1 MLMSVRSAV
10 LIAAAIVIAM
20 AATGIAGAA
29 PVAGAPAVAA
39 SDATA
44 AATITAGA
52 APVAGMPAI
61 AASAAAAATARIQV
75 PLATG
80 WRFKQASG
88 LTGVEAT
95 QFDDSDWSQVTVPH
109 TWNRIG
115 NEGTE
120 RSPQSNNVQGTG
132 WYRLKF
138 QMPAAA
144 KGSRYFLQ
152 FDAVGTIADVWLN
165 GHYLGKHEGAFARFR
180 FDAST
185 AVNPAGDNLL
195 VVEADNTRPAPGATT
210 QNVIPL
216 SGDFFMFGGIYRSAS
231 LIITHPVHIDLLDFG
246 GPGVYERVADIQ
258 PVAPTQPAAA
268 TQTAGAAAVP
278 AAATVQVTSR
288 VANSESAPQRLR
300 VETAILD
307 ATDKVVASTTRDAG
321 PVAPGAVS
329 VLESTV
335 SIANPHL
342 WNGVKDPYLYRT
354 VVTLRSAKGVLLDR
368 VTQPLGLRT
377 VKFDPDKGFF
387 LNGEHQ
393 YLKGVAMH
401 QDRPIKGWAISD
413 ADQEEDF
420 SILADM
426 GANAV
431 RLAHYQHDQ
440 RSYELAD
447 AGGIVVWAE
456 IPLVNKVSYDGT
468 PANAALS
475 ANARQQ
481 LLELIQQNR
490 NHPSVAVWS
499 IANEIDL
506 TATQTKGPSRPGSLL
521 KSLHELAK
529 TRDPDRP
536 TTFADCCEVSIPP
549 HVGSDIAGISPRE
562 PIVGIAD
569 TIGYNRYFGW
579 YTGRFADFGAML
591 DQAHARHPQVPLCVS
606 EYGAGAALTQ
616 HSDDPTGGPI
626 NPHGRP
632 HPEEYQNIY
641 HEASWNALRQRP
653 FVWGSFI
660 WNLFDFSSDAR
671 REGDLTDINE
681 KGLVSYD
688 RQIRKDTF
696 YFYRANW
703 SAQPTLHLVGRRY
716 VDRPYAVL
724 DVKAYSNATLANLS
738 LNGVDQGPASCSD
751 GICLWRSVHLQPGSN
766 ELRAAADIAGT
777 AVSDSMQWT
786 FAGKPT
792 EVRIKAGDLSGYVAA
807 DRQRYGSDMY
817 FAGGEGK
824 GVNPPDAPAEKR
836 IEVAASDTHLYG
848 SFRAGQFSYRVP
860 VPDGKYEI
868 VLHFAEPTA
877 AAAGE
882 RLFDVSVN
890 GKRVLKHVDIFAIAG
905 GKLKAVDQTVQA
917 KARNGVLLIEF
928 QPVKGQAILS
938 ALSITPAG

>member
-1 MLMSVRSAV
+1 MPVSVRGAV
-10 LIAAAIVIAM
+10 SIAAALVISLS
-20 AATGIAGAA
+20 AATG
-29 PVAGAPAVAA
+29 
-39 SDATA
+39 A
-44 AATITAGA
+44 AAIGSD
-52 APVAGMPAI
+52 P
-61 AASAAAAATARIQV
+61 TARVQV

-80 WRFKQASG
+80 WRFRQASD
-88 LTGVEAT
+88 LTGAEAPR
-95 QFDDSDWSQVTVPH
+95 FDDSDWSQVTVPH

-120 RSPQSNNVQGTG
+120 RSPQSNNVRGTG

-138 QMPAAA
+138 QAPAAA

-180 FDAST
+180 FDASA

-195 VVEADNTRPAPGATT
+195 VVKADNSRPAPGATT

-216 SGDFFMFGGIYRSAS
+216 SGDFFMFGGIYRSAW

-246 GPGVYERVADIQ
+246 GPGVYERAVEIQ
-258 PVAPTQPAAA
+258 P
-268 TQTAGAAAVP
+268 G
-278 AAATVQVTSR
+278 AATVEVTAR
-288 VANSESAPQRLR
+288 LANNESSPRRLR

-307 ATDKVVASTTRDAG
+307 ASDKVVAATTRDAG

-329 VLESTV
+329 VLESSV

-342 WNGVKDPYLYRT
+342 WQGVSDPYLYQT
-354 VVTLRSAKGVLLDR
+354 VVTLRSPKGVLLDR

-393 YLKGVAMH
+393 YLHGAAMH
-401 QDRPIKGWAISD
+401 QDRPVKGWAISN

-456 IPLVNKVSYDGT
+456 IPLVNAVSYDGT

-490 NHPSVAVWS
+490 NHPSVVVWS

-506 TATQTKGPSRPGSLL
+506 TATQVKGPSRPGSLL
-521 KSLHELAK
+521 KSLHELAR
-529 TRDPDRP
+529 THDPDRA
-536 TTFADCCEVSIPP
+536 TTFADCCEVAILP
-549 HVGSDIAGISPRE
+549 HVGSDSAGIGPRE

-591 DQAHARHPQVPLCVS
+591 DQAHARHPQLPLSVS

-632 HPEEYQNIY
+632 HPEEFQNIY
-641 HEASWNALRQRP
+641 HEASWSALRQRP
-653 FVWGSFI
+653 YVWGSFI

-696 YFYRANW
+696 YFYRADW
-703 SAQPTLHLVGRRY
+703 SSQPTLHLVGRRY

-724 DVKAYSNATLANLS
+724 DVKAYSNATRANLS
-738 LNGVDQGPASCSD
+738 VNGIDQGAASCSD
-751 GICLWRSVHLQPGSN
+751 AICLWHSVHLQPGSN
-766 ELRAAADIAGT
+766 ELRAAADIGGT
-777 AVSDSMQWT
+777 AVSDSLQWT

-824 GVNPPDAPAEKR
+824 GINPPDTPAEKR
-836 IEVAASDTHLYG
+836 IDVAASDTRLYE
-848 SFRAGQFSYRVP
+848 SYREGQFSYRVP
-860 VPDGKYEI
+860 VPDGKYKI
-868 VLHFAEPTA
+868 VLHFIEPTA

-882 RLFDVSVN
+882 RVFDVSVN
-890 GKRVLKHVDIFAIAG
+890 GKRVLKHVDVFAAGG

-917 KARNGVLLIEF
+917 KARGGALLIEF
-928 QPVKGQAILS
+928 QPVKGQAVVS
-938 ALSITPAG
+938 ALSITPST

>member
-1 MLMSVRSAV
+1 MPVSVRGAV
-10 LIAAAIVIAM
+10 SIAAAIVISLA
-20 AATGIAGAA
+20 AATG
-29 PVAGAPAVAA
+29 
-39 SDATA
+39 ATA
-44 AATITAGA
+44 IGSDPAAR
-52 APVAGMPAI
+52 V
-61 AASAAAAATARIQV
+61 QV

-80 WRFKQASG
+80 WRFRQASD
-88 LTGVEAT
+88 LTGVEAPH
-95 QFDDSDWSQVTVPH
+95 FDDSDWSQVTVPH

-138 QMPAAA
+138 QAPAAA

-165 GHYLGKHEGAFARFR
+165 GHYLGKHEGAFARFC
-180 FDAST
+180 FDAS
-185 AVNPAGDNLL
+185 AVVNPAGDNLL
-195 VVEADNTRPAPGATT
+195 VVKADNSRPAPGATT

-216 SGDFFMFGGIYRSAS
+216 SGDFFMFGGIYRSAR
-231 LIITHPVHIDLLDFG
+231 LIVTHPVHIDLLDFG
-246 GPGVYERVADIQ
+246 GPGVYERAVEIQ
-258 PVAPTQPAAA
+258 P
-268 TQTAGAAAVP
+268 G
-278 AAATVQVTSR
+278 AATVRVTSR
-288 VANSESAPQRLR
+288 LANNWSSPQKLR

-307 ATDKVVASTTRDAG
+307 ASGKVVAATTRDAG

-329 VLESTV
+329 VFESSV

-342 WNGVKDPYLYRT
+342 WQGVSDPYLYQT
-354 VVTLRSAKGVLLDR
+354 VVTLRSPKGVLLDR

-377 VKFDPDKGFF
+377 VKFDPDKGLF

-393 YLKGVAMH
+393 YLNGAALH
-401 QDRPIKGWAISD
+401 QDRPVKGWAISN

-456 IPLVNKVSYDGT
+456 IPLVNAVSYDGT

-490 NHPSVAVWS
+490 NHPSVVVWS

-506 TATQTKGPSRPGSLL
+506 TATQVKGPSRPGSLL
-521 KSLHELAK
+521 RSLHELAR
-529 TRDPDRP
+529 TQDPDRA
-536 TTFADCCEVSIPP
+536 TTFADCCEMAILPQQGRDS
-549 HVGSDIAGISPRE
+549 AGTGPRE

-591 DQAHARHPQVPLCVS
+591 DQAHARHPQLPLSVS

-632 HPEEYQNIY
+632 HPEEFQNIY
-641 HEASWNALRQRP
+641 HEASWGALRQRP
-653 FVWGSFI
+653 YVWGSFI

-703 SAQPTLHLVGRRY
+703 SSQPTLHLVGRRY

-724 DVKAYSNATLANLS
+724 DVKAYSNATRANLS
-738 LNGVDQGPASCSD
+738 LNGIDQGAASCSD
-751 GICLWRSVHLQPGSN
+751 VICLWHSVHLQPGSN
-766 ELRAAADIAGT
+766 ELRATADIGGA
-777 AVSDSMQWT
+777 AVSDSLQWT

-792 EVRIKAGDLSGYVAA
+792 EVRIKAGDSSGYVAS

-824 GVNPPDAPAEKR
+824 GINPPDTPADER
-836 IEVAASDTHLYG
+836 IEVAASDARLYG
-848 SFRAGQFSYRVP
+848 SFREGQFSYRVP
-860 VPDGKYEI
+860 VPDGKYKI
-868 VLHFAEPTA
+868 VLHFTEPTA

-882 RLFDVSVN
+882 RVFDVSVN
-890 GKRVLKHVDIFAIAG
+890 GKRVLQHVDVFAAAG
-905 GKLKAVDQTVQA
+905 GKLKAMDQTVQA
-917 KARNGVLLIEF
+917 KARGGALLIEF
-928 QPVKGQAILS
+928 QPVKGQAVVS
-938 ALSITPAG
+938 ALSITPSP